1 MAVGASGAIIARIVS
16 QYSNAGTK
24 AAERDLKKFGAG
36 IDKWAKR
43 AAKAFAVVA
52 AAAVFMAVKIGKQ
65 AVDSASHLNESI
77 SKTGVVFEESAKQI
91 LAWSKTTADSM
102 GQSQTQSL
110 DAASTFGMFAQ
121 AAGLAGDST
130 AAFATQM
137 TALASDFAS
146 MFDSS
151 PEEAI
156 NALSSAFRG
165 QMKPISAY
173 NLFLNDAALRNQ
185 ALAMGIYDGNGSLTA
200 QQKILAV
207 YELILKG
214 STKAQ
219 GDFLRTS
226 DQLANSTRQVTANFE
241 DAKAELGMK
250 LLPVVLTF
258 ARLLLDKVIP
268 AIEAWVGKNGDKL
281 ANAFANAAGA
291 LMTFAYFIQSVFKTV
306 SDNIGLFEGLAI
318 ILGTIWAT
326 GKLIIFVEALMK
338 LVKAFKLVR
347 SAAIAAT
354 AASAMMSG
362 GITLGMAAAGLAAFG
377 LAATGMYL
385 AVEQVEKKFNSM
397 SGTVKKST
405 SLIDDFKAETQD
417 YSSVLKG
424 LNINIDKQTSK
435 TAKLTKTQVALIKA
449 EKILA
454 KLKKIGIKP
463 TNELDPIQLEAA
475 RLNLLKQ
482 GNMAEMDRL
491 AAVLNNLEAQ
501 LKSNEAIQ
509 RYVDLLGVVSDSTI
523 SNEEILLLAAKWGIS
538 KDKVLAYI
546 GTVFMVSDGKISRS
560 EIEALAEQ
568 WGITKRQAGIY
579 LDFFAALNDGNLS
592 DEEIVKLKDKW
603 GLTNDAVVAYA
614 KKISEGFT
622 PADIWGKSG
631 DKERDSWKAAL
642 KALNKYLE
650 KAALP
655 VVMGPTVLSPGQKT
669 TPKKTPTSPANPSTP
684 KKTPATPSSES
695 PYAWM
700 SGAPAYDPMNSNVFS
715 GIKMGYAYESL
726 FDTLDILTKGQ
737 KIPKLASGG
746 IVKSPTI
753 AMIGEAG
760 PEAVVPLSGGSGL
773 GMNITVNVGGSVI
786 SENDL
791 VSSIRNALLQGQN
804 NGQSVINTA
813 VNI

>member
-1 MAVGASGAIIARIVS
+1 MAIGTSGAIIARIVS

-130 AAFATQM
+130 AGFSMQM

-156 NALSSAFRG
+156 NAISSAFRG
-165 QMKPISAY
+165 QMKPISKY

-207 YELILKG
+207 YELLLKG

-241 DAKAELGMK
+241 NAKAELGMK

-268 AIEAWVGKNGDKL
+268 AIEAWVGRNGDKL
-281 ANAFANAAGA
+281 ANAFASAAGA
-291 LMTFAYFIQSVFKTV
+291 LMTFAYFVQKVFTTI
-306 SDNIGLFEGLAI
+306 SDNIGVFQGLAV
-318 ILGTIWAT
+318 LLTSIWVAS
-326 GKLIIFVEALMK
+326 KVALYVESLYLI
-338 LVKAFKLVR
+338 VKAFR
-347 SAAIAAT
+347 AIRTAAVAAT
-354 AASAMMSG
+354 AATATASG
-362 GITLGMAAAGLAAFG
+362 GISLIAAGTGILAFG
-377 LAATGMYL
+377 GTMVAMTL
-385 AVEQVEKKFNSM
+385 AVKEAEKQFNKTST
-397 SGTVKKST
+397 SVKKST
-405 SLIDDFKAETQD
+405 SLMDDFKAETQD

-424 LNINIDKQTSK
+424 LNINIDKQTAK
-435 TAKLTKTQVALIKA
+435 TAKLTKTQDALIKA
-449 EKILA
+449 EGILA
-454 KLKKIGIKP
+454 KLKKMGIKP

-501 LKSNEAIQ
+501 LKSNDAIQ

-523 SNEEILLLAAKWGIS
+523 SNEEILLLSAKWGIS

-568 WGITKRQAGIY
+568 WGITKKQAGIY
-579 LDFFAALNDGNLS
+579 LDFFGALNSGTLS
-592 DEEIVKLKDKW
+592 PEKIVVLADKW
-603 GLTNDAVVAYA
+603 GLTNDEVVAYA

-631 DKERDSWKAAL
+631 DKERDSWKDAL

-650 KAALP
+650 QAALP

-669 TPKKTPTSPANPSTP
+669 TPKKTPTSPANPSTS

-715 GIKMGYAYESL
+715 GIKMGYDYESL
-726 FDTLDILTKGQ
+726 FETLDILTNGQ

-760 PEAVVPLSGGSGL
+760 PELVVPLSGGGGL

-804 NGQSVINTA
+804 NGQSIINTA